1 MNAGNEVNRRNL
13 FRRMGLTGAVLL
25 VPGARPGSRPK
36 EERGE
41 DEVAPAEDLMREHGV
56 LNRVLLVYEEC
67 VRRLSGVK
75 PDLDPRLL
83 SEGTTIIRTFIEDYH
98 EKLEED
104 HLFPRFEKA
113 GQQIELVKILREQH
127 RAGRALTSELLQL
140 SSDTGLRTSD
150 GRRRLVST
158 VNRFIRMYRPHEA
171 REDTVLFPALR
182 RVVSA
187 HEYASLGEDFERKE
201 HELFGKEGFEGIVEK
216 VARIERELGIY
227 DLQKFTP
234 GAGAL

>member
-1 MNAGNEVNRRNL
+1 
-13 FRRMGLTGAVLL
+13 MGFTGAILL
-25 VPGARPGSRPK
+25 VPGARPKSRQK
-36 EERGE
+36 EEREE

-67 VRRLSGVK
+67 VRRLSASK

-83 SEGTTIIRTFIEDYH
+83 SDGTTIIRTFIEDYH

-113 GQQIELVKILREQH
+113 GQQVGLVKILRDQH
-127 RAGRALTSELLQL
+127 RAGRTLTTELFQL

-216 VARIERELGIY
+216 VARIEKELGIY
-227 DLQKFTP
+227 DLEKFTP
-234 GAGAL
+234 GAERYSIK

>member
-1 MNAGNEVNRRNL
+1 MNAGNEVDRRQL
-13 FRRMGLTGAVLL
+13 FRRFGFTGAILL
-25 VPGARPGSRPK
+25 VPGARPGSRQK
-36 EERGE
+36 EEREEG
-41 DEVAPAEDLMREHGV
+41 EVAPAEDLMREHGV

-67 VRRLSGVK
+67 VRRLSGTK
-75 PDLDPRLL
+75 PDLEPRLL
-83 SEGTTIIRTFIEDYH
+83 SEGATIIRAFIEDYH

-113 GQQIELVKILREQH
+113 NQQVGLVKVLREQH
-127 RAGRALTSELLQL
+127 RAGRVLTTELLHL
-140 SSDTGLRTSD
+140 ASEAELRSSNE
-150 GRRRLVST
+150 RRRLVAT
-158 VNRFIRMYRPHEA
+158 INRFIRMYRPHEA

-216 VARIERELGIY
+216 VARIEKELGIY
-227 DLQKFTP
+227 DLEKFTP
-234 GAGAL
+234 AGAL

>member
-13 FRRMGLTGAVLL
+13 FRRMGFTGAILL

-104 HLFPRFEKA
+104 YLFPRFEKA
-113 GQQIELVKILREQH
+113 GKLTDLTKVLRAQH
-127 RAGRALTSELLQL
+127 QT
-140 SSDTGLRTSD
+140 
-150 GRRRLVST
+150 GRRVTEQITQLATAQSLKD
-158 VNRFIRMYRPHEA
+158 A
-171 REDTVLFPALR
+171 S
-182 RVVSA
+182 SA
-187 HEYASLGEDFERKE
+187 SKLAAVRTQRFERM
-201 HELFGKEGFEGIVEK
+201 
-216 VARIERELGIY
+216 RR
-227 DLQKFTP
+227 
-234 GAGAL
+234 